1 MKKNI
6 IVLALLL
13 TVAMFA
19 DNILH
24 KTLSNGMEV
33 VVKENKSNTSVGF
46 FCFVKTGSIHEGEYS
61 GKGLSH
67 YLEHIVSG
75 GSTKSHTDEWHQN
88 KRKEM
93 GAIVNAYTTFGAT
106 VYYMQADKQYADDCL
121 YMLSDNIMN
130 CAFDSAEVVREK
142 DVIVKEFV
150 YRVASPMA
158 KVYNKMREKA
168 FLTSNVKNEII
179 GDIEIY
185 KKNTRKEMMDYYNRR
200 YMPNNMVFV
209 AVGDFD
215 LDSTMAKIEK
225 TFKDYERG
233 VLVPVYQP
241 KEQVRP
247 GNIKY
252 VEEFPIQQPR
262 VFITKLISPAESEEF
277 SAITMASQILFEKR
291 NSPVTFKLVEEEKLV
306 NWVGGGFNE
315 GGHFP
320 ETMLQYAF
328 ETKDA
333 GNLDNVVKR
342 IDEIIAEVAKKGI
355 TQKQIDE
362 VITREK
368 AQKIL
373 RTPALDSDAQNIGW
387 NMMVYGV
394 PDMHDVIMAQYEALT
409 PEKVT
414 EAIKEFFI
422 PENRVIFFAI
432 PEGQKENISDKS
444 KVIVKT
450 EVEKIIINDET
461 TLLHKQ
467 NTTAPVIQGEVFIP
481 ISSDYETLENVDTF
495 QFLIDNMFHGGTK
508 DYSSMDLTSWSEDHA
523 VRFRANISQYGLYVS
538 FKCIKEDI
546 DELLKRFYSIMN
558 KPVFDEKELTL
569 AKEREDA
576 SYKRNISSPDHTYNE
591 FRSSI
596 LYKDQKAGIPAKD
609 KNDIIQNISRDDLK
623 DLYKKYLKA
632 NSVLVTLFGD
642 ISKEDATKY
651 AKNIEDN
658 IPSGK
663 IRGDKTPL
671 IVPKINSTFVDE
683 CKFEQVN
690 IVFNFQAP
698 LQDDP
703 DYFTMTALNQVMS
716 NGFSGRLMKA
726 ARVTN
731 DLAYDARSSYR
742 STKDN
747 GFYRI
752 VSKTSLGKKDE
763 LVSVLKHEVQR
774 LIDGDITQE
783 EIDLSVESYAKMLDS
798 RLTDNNLVGT
808 MTYFES
814 KGLGYNFLKESLK
827 DLKKV
832 TPEMIKTVA
841 NKYLKDA
848 AIIISQPS
856 ADVKRVVE

>member
-1 MKKNI
+1 MKRN
-6 IVLALLL
+6 IVLMALLF
-13 TVAMFA
+13 TVALFA
-19 DNILH
+19 ENILH
-24 KTLSNGMEV
+24 KTLPNGMEV
-33 VVKENKSNTSVGF
+33 VVKENKSNASVGF
-46 FCFVKTGSIHEGEYS
+46 FCFVKTGSIDEEEYT

-75 GSTKSHTDEWHQN
+75 GSTKNKTEAWHQN
-88 KRKEM
+88 KIKEI
-93 GAIVNAYTTFGAT
+93 GAITNAYTTFGAT
-106 VYYMQADKQYADDCL
+106 VFYIQADKQFSDVS
-121 YMLSDNIMN
+121 LSLLSENIIN
-130 CAFDSAEVVREK
+130 CAFDAKELEREK

-150 YRVASPMA
+150 YRVAAPMA
-158 KVYNKMREKA
+158 KVGNKMRA
-168 FLTSNVKNEII
+168 RTFLTSNVKNEVI

-185 KKNTRKEMMDYYNRR
+185 KKSTREDMMSYYNRR

-209 AVGDFD
+209 AVGD
-215 LDSTMAKIEK
+215 LNTEETMKKIEE

-252 VEEFPIQQPR
+252 VDEFAIQQPMG
-262 VFITKLISPAESEEF
+262 VITKLISDAEAKNF
-277 SAITMASQILFEKR
+277 AAITMASQILFEKR
-291 NSPVTFKLVEEEKLV
+291 NSPIKFKLVEEEKLV

-320 ETMLQYAF
+320 EIMIQYYF
-328 ETKDA
+328 ETKETA
-333 GNLDNVVKR
+333 GMDNIVKR

-362 VITREK
+362 VIIREK

-373 RTPALDSDAQNIGW
+373 RTPDLDSDAQNIGW

-394 PDMHDVIMAQYEALT
+394 PDMYDINMAQYEALT
-409 PEKVT
+409 PDKVT
-414 EAIKEFFI
+414 EAIKEFFV
-422 PENRVIFFAI
+422 PENRVIFFAV
-432 PEGQKENISDKS
+432 PEGQKESISDS
-444 KVIVKT
+444 KKEIVKT
-450 EVEKIIINDET
+450 EVEKIAINNDI
-461 TLLHKQ
+461 TLLYKR
-467 NTTAPVIQGEVFIP
+467 NTTDPVIQGEVFIP

-495 QFLIDNMFHGGTK
+495 QFLISNMFNGGTK
-508 DYSSMDLTSWSEDHA
+508 DYSSMELTSWYEDHA
-523 VRFRANISQYGLYVS
+523 TGLRANISPNGLYVS

-576 SYKRNISSPDHTYNE
+576 SYKRSISSPDDSYNE

-596 LYKDQKAGIPAKD
+596 LYKGQKSGVPAKD
-609 KNDIIQNISRDDLK
+609 KNDIIQNISGDDLK
-623 DLYKKYLKA
+623 KLYKNYFKA

-642 ISKEDATKY
+642 ISKEDAEKY

-663 IRGDKTPL
+663 IKGNKTPL
-671 IVPKINSTFVDE
+671 IVPKINETFVDE
-683 CKFEQVN
+683 CEFEQVN
-690 IVFNFQAP
+690 VVLNFQAP

-703 DYFTMTALNQVMS
+703 DYFAMTALNQVMS

-752 VSKTSLGKKDE
+752 VSKTSLGKKNE

-798 RLTDNNLVGT
+798 YFTDNNLVGT

-814 KGLGYNFLKESLK
+814 RGLGYNFLKESLK

-832 TPEMIKTVA
+832 TPEMIKAVA

-856 ADVKRVVE
+856 ADVERVVE